1 MLSATSLLT
10 ARMIGCPTAAS
21 AWALVGV
28 TDPAAMVAVMTGP
41 AVGLGVAS
49 AGDGVVV
56 AAVGGVEEG
65 SAVVAGPDPH
75 PVATTAATVSGI
87 HAFISDTRGPPTGAP
102 VRA

>member
-49 AGDGVVV
+49 AGLKKAQIDVDRKVL
-56 AAVGGVEEG
+56 ADLAIFDKPAFAVL
-65 SAVVAGPDPH
+65 AQ
-75 PVATTAATVSGI
+75 
-87 HAFISDTRGPPTGAP
+87 
-102 VRA
+102 RAQAQLNV